1 MVFNLFI
8 LKFLEFALEILGQIE
23 KDSLILLCALA
34 VYFVSLFCDYPHPF
48 PDSGYCLCRL
58 GDWELL

>member
-34 VYFVSLFCDYPHPF
+34 VYFVSLFCDYPPPF
-48 PDSGYCLCRL
+48 LIRVTACVD
-58 GDWELL
+58 